1 MWGIWLLLSHCPLS
15 LTSSGND
22 DLILGMS
29 IQATELER
37 GAVIPLIIVQGKR
50 VRKLIVHIFEIILK
64 EYPFE
69 IIKLNMRHS
78 YHNLKLAMLL

>member
-1 MWGIWLLLSHCPLS
+1 MLKLKHVRYLIITFSLPSLS

-37 GAVIPLIIVQGKR
+37 GPVISLIIVQGKR
-50 VRKLIVHIFEIILK
+50 VEKAYCSHI
-64 EYPFE
+64 
-69 IIKLNMRHS
+69 
-78 YHNLKLAMLL
+78 

>member
-1 MWGIWLLLSHCPLS
+1 MWGIWLLLSHCSLS

-37 GAVIPLIIVQGKR
+37 GPVISLIIVQGKR
-50 VRKLIVHIFEIILK
+50 VEKAYCSHIWDNFKGISFWNNQAKYEAFL
-64 EYPFE
+64 
-69 IIKLNMRHS
+69 S
-78 YHNLKLAMLL
+78 